1 MATVKIKFRV
11 SSIETKAGTLY
22 YQVIHNNTFILETT
36 LFDW

>member
-22 YQVIHNNTFILETT
+22 YQVIHNQSLYYISAVKS
-36 LFDW
+36 